1 MKKKKMI
8 FLTTFYIYH
17 KSDTTLIFFQ
27 NDLLTLEFGSNMGIA
42 DLNTMVE
49 GDSKFIMKSL
59 KEGGLSL
66 G

>member
-59 KEGGLSL
+59 KEGGMSL

>member
-1 MKKKKMI
+1 MKKI
-8 FLTTFYIYH
+8 INFLTTFYIYH
-17 KSDTTLIFFQ
+17 KSGTTLIFFQ

-49 GDSKFIMKSL
+49 GDSEFIMKSL